1 MSCSGAAATGATV
14 SLIDPEADMKST
26 ITMKDFLGDGQGRRF
41 ADVANDPHVQWD
53 KWVAWLNN
61 RPRQECLEMAEV
73 HFDMPALAG
82 ILRELEAEPFVRD
95 YFDRR
100 TPQATL
106 RTKQALGVLVKLHME
121 RRGWSTTGTKGPLGR
136 RDPLYSGRGDHN
148 GPRSFSRYWQSAE
161 RYKR

>member
-1 MSCSGAAATGATV
+1 
-14 SLIDPEADMKST
+14 MKST